1 MSNRGVL
8 ALDSAACR
16 TQEKLDIFAITY
28 ARVVNHPH
36 RCAWDVFL
44 VESQVAKFTS
54 GMQQIVES
62 VCGSQAFRL
71 HTYQSTPNLNGGIL
85 LLDFNLGCLHISHK
99 LANFL
104 IPVSGSQG
112 YTSENPNPKGSLV

>member
-1 MSNRGVL
+1 MVDFVLNYIRDFFQSAVLCAVLLFQMSNRGVL

-16 TQEKLDIFAITY
+16 TQEKLDIFAIAY
-28 ARVVNHPH
+28 ARVVDHPH

-62 VCGSQAFRL
+62 VCGSQGFRL
-71 HTYQSTPNLNGGIL
+71 HTYQSTSNLNGVIL
-85 LLDFNLGCLHISHK
+85 
-99 LANFL
+99 
-104 IPVSGSQG
+104 
-112 YTSENPNPKGSLV
+112 